1 MTNRILLVD
10 DDSIFRSEFKE
21 CFEEY
26 GIVETSN
33 GEEALNI
40 LKKPNEIDL
49 VVLDVRMSG
58 MDGIEVLNRIRKLN
72 PELRIVILT
81 GYGSKDVAVEAL
93 RGQADDYIEK
103 PLDIDATRQTIEN
116 FLGTKRGQPD
126 TTAIDSK
133 EKVERVKDFVRRNVL
148 KKVTLNDAAGAVFL
162 SPKYLS
168 RIFKE
173 HTGEGFNEYKLTL
186 KIEEAKNLLAETGYT
201 VGQISDRLG
210 YENPESFIRQFK
222 KIIGSTPT
230 EYRSKIQKKKQKSR
244 RNKRKIIS

>member
-26 GIVETSN
+26 GIIEVSN

-103 PLDIDATRQTIEN
+103 PLDIEATRQTLES

-126 TTAIDSK
+126 ISAIDAK
-133 EKVERVKDFVRRNVL
+133 EKIERVKDFIRRNVF
-148 KKVTLNDAAGAVFL
+148 KKVTLNEAAEIVFL

-168 RIFKE
+168 RFFKE
-173 HTGEGFNEYKLTL
+173 YTGEGFNEYKLTL
-186 KIEEAKNLLAETGYT
+186 KIEEAKNLLTKSGYN
-201 VGQISDRLG
+201 VNQISEKLG

-222 KIIGSTPT
+222 KFINSTPT
-230 EYRSKIQKKKQKSR
+230 QYRNKIQKKKQKSR
-244 RNKRKIIS
+244 RNRRKIIS

>member
-1 MTNRILLVD
+1 MTNRILIVD

-26 GIVETSN
+26 GVTEACD
-33 GEEALNI
+33 GEEALKI
-40 LKKPNEIDL
+40 LKRPNEIDL
-49 VVLDVRMSG
+49 VILDVRMSG

-72 PELRIVILT
+72 PELRIVMLT

-103 PLDIDATRQTIEN
+103 PLDIDATKRVIEE
-116 FLGTKRGQPD
+116 FLGTKRGQPEAS
-126 TTAIDSK
+126 AIDIK
-133 EKVERVKDFVRRNVL
+133 EKIERVKEFVKRNAL
-148 KKVTLNDAAGAVFL
+148 KKVSLNDAAGVVFL

-173 HTGEGFNEYKLTL
+173 YTGEGFNEYKLSI
-186 KIEEAKNLLAETGYT
+186 KMNEAKGLLEKTGYT
-201 VGQISDRLG
+201 VEQVSDKLG

-222 KIIGSTPT
+222 KNTKKTPSQF
-230 EYRSKIQKKKQKSR
+230 R
-244 RNKRKIIS
+244 RKIKHKRRKR

>member
-26 GIVETSN
+26 GIVEVSN

-49 VVLDVRMSG
+49 VILDVRMSG
-58 MDGIEVLNRIRKLN
+58 MDGIEVLNRIRKIA
-72 PELRIVILT
+72 PKIRIVMLT

-103 PLDIDATRQTIEN
+103 PLDIDVTKQTIEN

-126 TTAIDSK
+126 TDAIDAK
-133 EKVERVKDFVRRNVL
+133 EKVERVKDFIRRNVF

-173 HTGEGFNEYKLTL
+173 HTGKGFSEYKLKL
-186 KIEEAKNLLAETGYT
+186 KIEEAKNFLAKTGYN

-222 KIIGSTPT
+222 KFIRSTPT
-230 EYRSKIQKKKQKSR
+230 EYRNKIQKKKQKSR
-244 RNKRKIIS
+244 GGK